1 MEEEEEEE
9 VVIPEEDVETI
20 FMQGVLD
27 CYNIAS
33 KLMPSKRIRDEDMS
47 RYITTETR
55 ETVQARLASS
65 GAEEEKWRHRPP
77 KKQHEW
83 AHDVIRQLEPN
94 GNISAT
100 PFEYLMYYNS
110 MGNMDARTF
119 GVYIILSY
127 GSFTDLFK
135 LVPYRLRGPTH
146 DRIANEYSCE
156 TASLHFS
163 GKMLSKAQTTFTG
176 SAIDIREHLTIDPSQ
191 SLAAVTSP
199 YWIEITPHNGL
210 SQTLK
215 ERYDFPPLQPS
226 HGLVLLSEHLSQLPV
241 KKSVDHYP
249 CGWPARTDLCPNVM
263 FDFENGMRMNT
274 ETKLYIQDMS
284 VVHPLTYKPSPGSN
298 IALQQGCMIASKIV
312 PAGRTALRY
321 DLITVFPSTLH
332 YVFNVVKLVVNSSV
346 REVKHRDAN
355 TLNMISLR
363 VGPEGPGCT
372 IMSAERSVELHT
384 LLEAR
389 LHLHGCLAFVF
400 ENARPT
406 KESECLSAGDFKR
419 YQQML
424 NKTRTEKHVLLPSE
438 MLHAVYEACWHQTIA
453 WVS

>member
-1 MEEEEEEE
+1 
-9 VVIPEEDVETI
+9 
-20 FMQGVLD
+20 
-27 CYNIAS
+27 
-33 KLMPSKRIRDEDMS
+33 
-47 RYITTETR
+47 
-55 ETVQARLASS
+55 
-65 GAEEEKWRHRPP
+65 
-77 KKQHEW
+77 
-83 AHDVIRQLEPN
+83 
-94 GNISAT
+94 
-100 PFEYLMYYNS
+100 
-110 MGNMDARTF
+110 
-119 GVYIILSY
+119 
-127 GSFTDLFK
+127 
-135 LVPYRLRGPTH
+135 
-146 DRIANEYSCE
+146 
-156 TASLHFS
+156 
-163 GKMLSKAQTTFTG
+163 
-176 SAIDIREHLTIDPSQ
+176 
-191 SLAAVTSP
+191 
-199 YWIEITPHNGL
+199 
-210 SQTLK
+210 
-215 ERYDFPPLQPS
+215 
-226 HGLVLLSEHLSQLPV
+226 
-241 KKSVDHYP
+241 
-249 CGWPARTDLCPNVM
+249 
-263 FDFENGMRMNT
+263 MRMNT

-406 KESECLSAGDFKR
+406 KESECLSAGKRRIKISGHATIATIAHTYCTYTHHFYSSGCNTHPLPLLLLLLYAGDFKR